1 MKDWL
6 TELVWAIVHDEDTKI
21 ILSIIISCVAIGI
34 SIAVLVANATAR

>member
-6 TELVWAIVHDEDTKI
+6 KEMAWAIIHDEDTKI
-21 ILSIIISCVAIGI
+21 ILSIVISGIAIGI